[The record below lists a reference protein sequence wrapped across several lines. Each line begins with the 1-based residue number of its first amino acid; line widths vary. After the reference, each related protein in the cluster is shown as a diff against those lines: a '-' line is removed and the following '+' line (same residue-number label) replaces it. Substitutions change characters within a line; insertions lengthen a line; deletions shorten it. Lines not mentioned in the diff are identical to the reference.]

1 MNTRYWIA
9 MVVLGTLALLA
20 GCRKEQIEI
29 GIPEGALMLKTEGYS
44 DAAGGQKI
52 TVKNQTVQWE
62 EGDGI
67 ALAQEGN
74 SWLETVYISGSGKAY
89 VEASGEMTSGAPVWG
104 YCPDEGSWSGMPSTT
119 PTFKARREYS
129 CNMTGG
135 RQHISGFPVVAY
147 HAQMGNAL
155 MLRHVTAAVKVM
167 LWNALADPLTVDS
180 VIVRTATYRIN
191 GNVTVDLTDTLAAGT
206 LGMAASYASL
216 ADSDRM
222 VKVSFPS
229 SGEGALVI
237 PAGNQSMS
245 VQVPILPIESDGM
258 TIEVYCHAG
267 EIPYLYT
274 YTEQTP
280 ALARNVLLTARVKLD
295 IDGHMPQGVDLS
307 TITTWPYTPAD
318 GAILYG
324 EAPDD
329 VHITI
334 ADGNTVIL
342 YNANITVPDDNT
354 WAGITCEG
362 DAVIRLYGTNTVQGG
377 KNSPGIYVPSGSTLT
392 IGGYGSL
399 AATGRGGVTGSAPRV
414 SYSGGAGIGGGSG
427 SSKNGGNIV
436 ITGGTIDATGGA
448 YAAGIGGGCSSNCGD
463 ITISGGIVR
472 ANGTNA
478 AGIGGGYYSGL
489 NGSSSCGDITI
500 SGGTVVSTASQSVSG
515 TKYGAGIGAGA
526 SSLCGNI
533 TITGGN
539 VTATG
544 GMSGIGS
551 SSSKSNTNSSISNCG
566 HIEISGGTVSATAGS
581 GTGISTGNS
590 TSDITISGG
599 NVTATG
605 ASIGAGIGG
614 LCGNIEISGGT
625 VTATGAGTG
634 AGIGGQCGN
643 IVILGGT
650 VTATASATN
659 STAAAGIGIYGVD
672 NISCGDI
679 TISSNVVSVTAIKA
693 YNPNFDVDANVYS
706 IGKASTRFSNQT
718 CGTVTIGGT
727 VYYDGT
733 SFQNGGGTYLA
744 ASPLVY
750 TPTK

>member
-9 MVVLGTLALLA
+9 MVFLGTLALLA
-20 GCRKEQIEI
+20 GCRKDQLAT
-29 GIPEGALMLKTEGYS
+29 GIPEGAMALNTEGYT

-52 TVKNQTVQWE
+52 TVNNQTVQWE

-67 ALAQEGN
+67 ALAQDGN
-74 SWLETVYISGSGKAY
+74 NWLESVHISGSGKAY
-89 VEASGEMTSGAPVWG
+89 VEASGEMTSGAPLWG

-135 RQHISGFPVVAY
+135 RQHVSGFPVVAY
-147 HAQMGNAL
+147 HARMGNAL

-167 LWNALADPLTVDS
+167 LWNALTEPLTVDS

-191 GNVTVDLTDTLAAGT
+191 GNVTVDLTDTLAAGN

-222 VKVSFPS
+222 VKVTFPS

-245 VQVPILPIESDGM
+245 VQVPILPIGSDDM

-307 TITTWPYTPAD
+307 TITTWPYTPRN

-334 ADGNTVIL
+334 EDGNTVIL
-342 YNANITVPDDNT
+342 YNATITVPDGNT

-399 AATGRGGVTGSAPRV
+399 AATGRGGNTTTRPVQ
-414 SYSGGAGIGGGSG
+414 YSGGAGIGGGSG

-436 ITGGTIDATGGA
+436 ITGGTIDATGGE
-448 YAAGIGGGCSSNCGD
+448 YAAGIGAGCSSNCGD

-472 ANGTNA
+472 ANGINA
-478 AGIGGGYYSGL
+478 AGIGGGYYSSFI
-489 NGSSSCGDITI
+489 GSGTSSCGDITI
-500 SGGTVVSTASQSVSG
+500 SGGTVVSAASDG
-515 TKYGAGIGAGA
+515 GAGIGAGYR
-526 SSLCGNI
+526 SLCGNI

-551 SSSKSNTNSSISNCG
+551 GGVWSSGSGGSTLISYCG
-566 HIEISGGTVSATAGS
+566 HIEISGGTVTATAGS
-581 GTGISTGNS
+581 GTGISPGNL
-590 TSDITISGG
+590 TSNITISGG

-605 ASIGAGIGG
+605 A
-614 LCGNIEISGGT
+614 
-625 VTATGAGTG
+625 GTG
-634 AGIGGQCGN
+634 AGIGDNCGN
-643 IVILGGT
+643 IVISGGT
-650 VTATASATN
+650 IIATGSIPMQGQ
-659 STAAAGIGIYGVD
+659 AAGIGTCGR
-672 NISCGDI
+672 NTSCGDI
-679 TISSNVVSVTAIKA
+679 TIYNTVVSVTAIKA
-693 YNPNFDVDANVYS
+693 GYNPNGDPGSTAGVYS
-706 IGKASTRFSNQT
+706 IGRAATNYAEQT